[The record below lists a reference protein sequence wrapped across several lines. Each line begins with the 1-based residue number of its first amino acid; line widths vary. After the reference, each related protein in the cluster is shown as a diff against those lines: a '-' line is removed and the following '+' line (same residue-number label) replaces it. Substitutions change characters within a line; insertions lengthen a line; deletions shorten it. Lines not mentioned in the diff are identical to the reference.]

1 MNRFAILLLLAAIL
15 VPSMLGY
22 VKKSRELSQKYEEQ
36 TTQDWSYG
44 DYEDDYE
51 YDYDYDFD

>member
-51 YDYDYDFD
+51 YDYDFD